1 MTDDEAV
8 FVEEMGQY
16 LGSYK
21 FVPMAGRVWA
31 WLLICEPAEQ
41 TAADLAEE
49 LRASRGAIS
58 AAVAFL
64 STAGMIRRA
73 RRRGDRREYF
83 SAPPGT
89 FNAILRSIGSAYG
102 RLVRITEDG
111 LVALA
116 ERPPAIRRRLLEV
129 HDAAVFLER
138 DLPVLIERYLRDRE
152 ARLASS
158 SSGLILSAVDL
169 ARQQTS

>member
-8 FVEEMGQY
+8 FVDEMGQY

-21 FVPMAGRVWA
+21 FVPMSGRLWA
-31 WLLICEPAEQ
+31 WLLICEPTEQ
-41 TAADLAEE
+41 TAADLAAE
-49 LRASRGAIS
+49 LQASRGAIS

-64 STAGMIRRA
+64 SSAGMIRRS

-89 FNAILRSIGSAYG
+89 FNSILRSIGAAYG
-102 RLVRITEDG
+102 RLVQITEDG
-111 LVALA
+111 LGALT
-116 ERPPAIRRRLLEV
+116 ERPPEMRQRLLEV
-129 HDAAVFLER
+129 HDAASFLQR

-152 ARLASS
+152 
-158 SSGLILSAVDL
+158 I
-169 ARQQTS
+169 